1 LDRPYLRAVPRGKIQ
16 ALPNNLGTLLRAP
29 GRLARFLAE
38 APDVLDS
45 VRKSLKAAAEASR
58 DSIAIGKKS
67 MKMVAQSERRVADL
81 QKEVHALQEESRQL
95 RTEMQERLL
104 QYNLQLGRLSRA
116 RVSEGDAEEPRLAA
130 RSVPLTVDEPHRIEW
145 GSVGPPPDPE
155 GREWITLSACPACGH
170 DTRTIVNP
178 FNKLVML
185 KTAPDAMAARYDY
198 AICHACGLGYA
209 TRRPFGGRYRH
220 LLENFG
226 EVTGKIGENKEI
238 KNPLLNP
245 RPLSDADRDRLSRLA
260 ARGVW
265 VSEHLGVPKS
275 EYLESLLKDRF
286 ENSVHLDLLSSL
298 VAPKDGRVLEIRPRT
313 GMISDGLRRLFGAK
327 VFTLP
332 IWESQRYL
340 LEKVYGIQSPGLVD
354 YDDFTIPFDGQF
366 DLIICNHMLTHVVRP
381 ARFFETILERL
392 NPGGYVY
399 FYNEPDDVE
408 FLRGAQSM
416 LASLNPLHMQ
426 TFDQPSLVRM
436 LASRGLRV
444 VFLKGRNLNHMCLA
458 QPGDAP
464 WTPLTT
470 DELDARLSAYRLA
483 YDRAVLLSSPDVRP
497 RFADDWTKVV
507 ERGVASGLAEF
518 DADGNLKL
526 VGRAAL
532 R

>member
-1 LDRPYLRAVPRGKIQ
+1 
-16 ALPNNLGTLLRAP
+16 LPSKFGNLLRAP

-38 APDVLDS
+38 APDLLQS

-67 MKMVAQSERRVADL
+67 IKLAVQSEKRVSEL
-81 QKEVHALQEESRQL
+81 QKEIHALKEESQQL
-95 RTEMQERLL
+95 RVDMQERLL
-104 QYNLQLGRLSRA
+104 QYNLQLGRLSRTRA
-116 RVSEGDAEEPRLAA
+116 GDSDNAPRLAA
-130 RSVPLTVDEPHRIEW
+130 RSVPLTVDEPQRLEW
-145 GSVGPPPDPE
+145 ERVDGPPPDPA
-155 GREWITLSACPACGH
+155 GREWLTLDACPACGH
-170 DTRTIVNP
+170 ATRTIVNP
-178 FNKLVML
+178 FNKLVL
-185 KTAPDAMAARYDY
+185 LPTAPDATAARYDY
-198 AICHACGLGYA
+198 AVCHACGLGYA

-220 LLENFG
+220 LLEHFG
-226 EVTGKIGENKEI
+226 EVTGKIGDNTEV

-245 RPLSDADRDRLSRLA
+245 QPLTDADRERLSRMA
-260 ARGVW
+260 TRGVW
-265 VSEHLGVPKS
+265 VSEHLGIPKG
-275 EYLESLLKDRF
+275 EYLEALLRDRF

-298 VAPKDGRVLEIRPRT
+298 VAPKDARVLEIRPRT

-327 VFTLP
+327 VFALP

-340 LEKVYGIQSPGLVD
+340 LKEVYGIDSPGLVD
-354 YDDFTIPFDGQF
+354 YDNFAIPFEGRF

-381 ARFFETILERL
+381 SLFFDTIVSHL

-399 FYNEPDDVE
+399 FYNEPEDTE

-416 LASLNPLHMQ
+416 LATLNPLHMQ
-426 TFDQPSLVRM
+426 TFDQRSLVRA
-436 LASRGLRV
+436 LAARGLKT
-444 VFLKGRNLNHMCLA
+444 VFLKSRNLNHMCLA
-458 QPGDAP
+458 QPGEAP
-464 WTPLTT
+464 WAPMTT
-470 DELDARLSAYRLA
+470 KELDSRLKAYRLA

-497 RFADDWTKVV
+497 RFADEWPKVV